1 MTAQNL
7 SYDSIQNLEAMPASR
22 IFALEILIKSG
33 EKKPSKYILKK
44 RLIMKMLQTNLQEV
58 ETAADLQKMLE
69 ENENVMV
76 CCGRMGPMCIPVY
89 EVMEEIEDEYT
100 NVKFAVMAFDSPEA
114 GVIRNA
120 PECRGFMGLPFT
132 MYYKNGKV
140 VKATSS
146 IQNFKQV
153 TTILDENFGKN

>member
-1 MTAQNL
+1 MKL
-7 SYDSIQNLEAMPASR
+7 
-22 IFALEILIKSG
+22 
-33 EKKPSKYILKK
+33 LK
-44 RLIMKMLQTNLQEV
+44 TNLHEV
-58 ETAADLQKMLE
+58 ESAAGLQKLLD

-89 EVMEEIEDEYT
+89 EVMEEIEEEYSH
-100 NVKFAVMAFDSPEA
+100 VKFAVMAFDSPEA

-146 IQNFKQV
+146 IQNHKQV
-153 TTILDENFGKN
+153 TGILNDQFKA

>member
-1 MTAQNL
+1 
-7 SYDSIQNLEAMPASR
+7 MPASR

-33 EKKPSKYILKK
+33 EKKTIEIYIKK